1 MRLNVQE
8 TLRYLGVREADEATL
23 RLIDACGQA
32 LLSAAEPAY
41 TGRLYCIEREAGTV
55 CIGGVRLTSVDLH
68 RHLCGCTEA
77 AVFTATLGAGVDALM
92 RRCSVEEMSRAVTVS
107 AAASALI
114 EDWCDEATAP
124 VIGEQRAKGLAAR
137 PRFSA
142 GYGDFPLRYQGDM
155 LTLSDARRIGV
166 ALTESSMLVP
176 IKTVTAII
184 GFGESDGKSA
194 ANRCQACRKTD
205 CPYRKD

>member
-23 RLIDACGQA
+23 GLIDACGQT

-41 TGRLYCIEREAGTV
+41 TGRPYCIGREAGEV
-55 CIGGVRLTSVDLH
+55 RIGGVKLMSKELY
-68 RHLCGCTEA
+68 RHLDGCTEA

-92 RRCSVEEMSRAVTVS
+92 RRCSVERVSQAAVVS
-107 AAASALI
+107 AAASALL

-155 LTLSDARRIGV
+155 LALSDARRIGV
-166 ALTESSMLVP
+166 AMTESNMLIP

-184 GFGESDGKSA
+184 GFGAIEGSCAG
-194 ANRCQACRKTD
+194 NRCQTCHKTD